1 MKKSLNFL
9 CNLGKV
15 KKNNKEIKNKQ
26 KMEIEEEKSV
36 KSLAIEFLEKWDI
49 KYTIERYESVEF
61 IIFKCQGGQF
71 LIEFCKDA
79 PYYYRL
85 VMPFI
90 YKIDNDR
97 IKVLEAMV
105 NLMGVISYTKAFL
118 MQDEVYLIIES
129 NIEPN
134 SNIDFFENKI
144 RCDFVQLFK
153 SQRKFMELLKE

>member
-1 MKKSLNFL
+1 MLTVLLHIYEFF
-9 CNLGKV
+9 C
-15 KKNNKEIKNKQ
+15 KKNHNKENKNKQ
-26 KMEIEEEKSV
+26 KMEIEEKTV
-36 KSLAIEFLEKWDI
+36 KTLAIEFLEKWDI

-61 IIFKCQGGQF
+61 IIFKYQGGQF
-71 LIEFCKDA
+71 FIEFCKDA

-118 MQDEVYLIIES
+118 MHDEVYLIIES

-144 RCDFVQLFK
+144 RCDSVQLFK

>member
-1 MKKSLNFL
+1 MKKFR
-9 CNLGKV
+9 
-15 KKNNKEIKNKQ
+15 IFKNKQ
-26 KMEIEEEKSV
+26 KMEIEERTV
-36 KSLAIEFLEKWDI
+36 KTVAIEFLEKWDI

-61 IIFKCQGGQF
+61 IIFKYQGGQF
-71 LIEFCKDA
+71 FIEFCKDA

-144 RCDFVQLFK
+144 RCDSVQLFK

>member
-1 MKKSLNFL
+1 MLTVLLHIYEFF
-9 CNLGKV
+9 C
-15 KKNNKEIKNKQ
+15 KKNHNKENKNKQ
-26 KMEIEEEKSV
+26 KMEIEEKTV
-36 KSLAIEFLEKWDI
+36 KTLAIEFLEKWDI

-61 IIFKCQGGQF
+61 IIFKYQGGQF
-71 LIEFCKDA
+71 FIEFCKDA

-90 YKIDNDR
+90 HKIDNDR

-118 MQDEVYLIIES
+118 MHDEVYLIIES

-144 RCDFVQLFK
+144 RCDSVQLFK

>member
-1 MKKSLNFL
+1 MVYLEIDKK
-9 CNLGKV
+9 
-15 KKNNKEIKNKQ
+15 
-26 KMEIEEEKSV
+26 EIEERTV
-36 KSLAIEFLEKWDI
+36 KTLAIEFLEKWDI
-49 KYTIERYESVEF
+49 KYTIERDKSVEF
-61 IIFKCQGGQF
+61 IIFKYQGGQF
-71 LIEFCKDA
+71 WIEFCKDA

-105 NLMGVISYTKAFL
+105 NLMGETAYTKAFL
-118 MQDEVYLIIES
+118 VFDEVYLIIES

-144 RCDFVQLFK
+144 RCDSVQLFK
-153 SQRKFMELLKE
+153 GERKFRELLKE

>member
-1 MKKSLNFL
+1 MLTVLLHIYEFF
-9 CNLGKV
+9 C
-15 KKNNKEIKNKQ
+15 KKNHNKENKNKQ
-26 KMEIEEEKSV
+26 KMEIEEKTV
-36 KSLAIEFLEKWDI
+36 KTLAIEFLEKWDI

-61 IIFKCQGGQF
+61 IIFKYQGGQF
-71 LIEFCKDA
+71 FIEFCKDA
-79 PYYYRL
+79 PYYYSL

-90 YKIDNDR
+90 HKIDNDR

-118 MQDEVYLIIES
+118 MHDEVYLIIES

-144 RCDFVQLFK
+144 RCDSMQLFK
-153 SQRKFMELLKE
+153 SLRKFRELLKE

>member
-1 MKKSLNFL
+1 MENEERT
-9 CNLGKV
+9 V
-15 KKNNKEIKNKQ
+15 KT
-26 KMEIEEEKSV
+26 
-36 KSLAIEFLEKWDI
+36 LAIEFLEKWDI
-49 KYTIERYESVEF
+49 KYTIEGDKSVEF
-61 IIFKCQGGQF
+61 IIFKYQGGQF
-71 LIEFCKDA
+71 WIEFLKDA

-105 NLMGVISYTKAFL
+105 NLMRDTGYTKAFL
-118 MQDEVYLIIES
+118 EQDEVYLIIES

-144 RCDFVQLFK
+144 RCDSVQLFK
-153 SQRKFMELLKE
+153 SQRKFGELLKE

>member
-1 MKKSLNFL
+1 
-9 CNLGKV
+9 
-15 KKNNKEIKNKQ
+15 
-26 KMEIEEEKSV
+26 MEIEERTV
-36 KSLAIEFLEKWDI
+36 KTLAIEFLEKWDI

-61 IIFKCQGGQF
+61 IIFKYQGGQF
-71 LIEFCKDA
+71 FIEFCKDA

-105 NLMGVISYTKAFL
+105 NLMGEISYTKAFL

-144 RCDFVQLFK
+144 RCDSVQLFK
-153 SQRKFMELLKE
+153 SQRKFRELLKE

>member
-1 MKKSLNFL
+1 MKKFR
-9 CNLGKV
+9 
-15 KKNNKEIKNKQ
+15 IFKNKQ
-26 KMEIEEEKSV
+26 KMEIEERTV
-36 KSLAIEFLEKWDI
+36 KTLAIEFLEKWDI

-61 IIFKCQGGQF
+61 IIFKYQGGQF
-71 LIEFCKDA
+71 WIEFCKDA

-105 NLMGVISYTKAFL
+105 NLMGEISYTKAFL

-129 NIEPN
+129 NIDPN

-144 RCDFVQLFK
+144 RCDSMQLFK
-153 SQRKFMELLKE
+153 SLRKFRELLKE

>member
-1 MKKSLNFL
+1 MRTVLLHIYEFF
-9 CNLGKV
+9 C
-15 KKNNKEIKNKQ
+15 KKNHNKEIKNKQ
-26 KMEIEEEKSV
+26 KMEIEERTV
-36 KSLAIEFLEKWDI
+36 KTLTIEFLEKWDI
-49 KYTIERYESVEF
+49 KYTIERYKSAEF

-71 LIEFCKDA
+71 WIEFCKDA

-105 NLMGVISYTKAFL
+105 NLMRDTAYTKAFL
-118 MQDEVYLIIES
+118 MQDEVCLIIEN
-129 NIEPN
+129 NIDSN

-144 RCDFVQLFK
+144 RADFLHLFK
-153 SQRKFMELLKE
+153 IQRKFMELLKE

>member
-1 MKKSLNFL
+1 MELEERT
-9 CNLGKV
+9 V
-15 KKNNKEIKNKQ
+15 KT
-26 KMEIEEEKSV
+26 
-36 KSLAIEFLEKWDI
+36 LTIEFLEKWDV
-49 KYTIERYESVEF
+49 KYTIERYKSAEF

-105 NLMGVISYTKAFL
+105 NLMEKTAFTKAFL
-118 MQDEVYLIIES
+118 MQDEVFLVIEN

-144 RCDFVQLFK
+144 RADFLQLFK

>member
-1 MKKSLNFL
+1 
-9 CNLGKV
+9 
-15 KKNNKEIKNKQ
+15 
-26 KMEIEEEKSV
+26 MEIEERTV
-36 KSLAIEFLEKWDI
+36 KTLAIEFLEKWDI
-49 KYTIERYESVEF
+49 KYTIARDKSVEF

-71 LIEFCKDA
+71 LIEFCKNT

-105 NLMGVISYTKAFL
+105 NLMGGIALTKAFL
-118 MQDEVYLIIES
+118 DRDEVYLIIE
-129 NIEPN
+129 NTIDPN

-144 RCDFVQLFK
+144 RADFLQLFK
-153 SQRKFMELLKE
+153 SERKFRELLKE

>member
-1 MKKSLNFL
+1 MKKFR
-9 CNLGKV
+9 
-15 KKNNKEIKNKQ
+15 IFKNKQ
-26 KMEIEEEKSV
+26 KMEIEERTV
-36 KSLAIEFLEKWDI
+36 KTLAIEFFEKWDI

-61 IIFKCQGGQF
+61 IIFKYQGGQF
-71 LIEFCKDA
+71 FIEFCKDA

-144 RCDFVQLFK
+144 RCDSVQLFK

>member
-1 MKKSLNFL
+1 MKKFR
-9 CNLGKV
+9 
-15 KKNNKEIKNKQ
+15 IFKNKQ
-26 KMEIEEEKSV
+26 KMEIEEKKSV

-49 KYTIERYESVEF
+49 KYTIERDKSVEF
-61 IIFKCQGGQF
+61 IIFKYQGGQF
-71 LIEFCKDA
+71 CIEFCKDA

-105 NLMGVISYTKAFL
+105 NLMRETAYTKAFL
-118 MQDEVYLIIES
+118 EQDEVWLIIES
-129 NIEPN
+129 NIDPN

-144 RCDFVQLFK
+144 RCDSVQLFK
-153 SQRKFMELLKE
+153 SNRKFGELLKE

>member
-1 MKKSLNFL
+1 MKKSLKFL

-15 KKNNKEIKNKQ
+15 NKNKQ
-26 KMEIEEEKSV
+26 KMEIEEKTV
-36 KSLAIEFLEKWDI
+36 KTLAIEFLEKWDI

-61 IIFKCQGGQF
+61 IIFKYQGGQF
-71 LIEFCKDA
+71 FIEFCKDA

-105 NLMGVISYTKAFL
+105 NLMGISYTKAFL
-118 MQDEVYLIIES
+118 MHDEVYLIIES

-144 RCDFVQLFK
+144 RCDSVQLFK

>member
-1 MKKSLNFL
+1 MKKFRIF
-9 CNLGKV
+9 
-15 KKNNKEIKNKQ
+15 KKKQ
-26 KMEIEEEKSV
+26 KMEIEERTV
-36 KSLAIEFLEKWDI
+36 KTLAIEFLEKWDI

-61 IIFKCQGGQF
+61 IIFKYQGGQF
-71 LIEFCKDA
+71 FIEFCKDA

-105 NLMGVISYTKAFL
+105 NLMRETGYTKAFL
-118 MQDEVYLIIES
+118 EQDEVYLIIES

-144 RCDFVQLFK
+144 RADFLHLFK
-153 SQRKFMELLKE
+153 IQRKFMELLKE